1 MKNKTY
7 FLSTILAVC
16 LAVFM
21 LAAVL
26 VRAFLPAFIL
36 PKPELP
42 NVVLV
47 SLIALV
53 INHYVAKDTKPC
65 YVCVAIF
72 AVLSFGLLPFA
83 AGYVAGVEAIKLA
96 VVGGLTFTVLTF
108 LFTSIQDRI
117 ATGPARAVSPII
129 SALCLYLAS
138 QGLMGMIL

>member
-1 MKNKTY
+1 MKNRTY

-16 LAVFM
+16 LGVLM

-72 AVLSFGLLPFA
+72 AVFSFGLLPFA

-96 VVGGLTFTVLTF
+96 VVGGVTFTVLTY

-117 ATGPARAVSPII
+117 ATGPAKKVSPII

-138 QGLMGMIL
+138 QGLMGMIF